1 MQENKHTEAVRASW
15 LVYVIQYTA
24 DELGLSVI
32 DTVALLDEHGFI
44 EKILNGY
51 PAFHT
56 QGFEYMAEFIVSELH
71 KIQGVR
77 V

>member
-1 MQENKHTEAVRASW
+1 MSKNMHTEAVRASW

-24 DELGLSVI
+24 EELDMSVT
-32 DTVALLDEHGFI
+32 DTVALLNEYGFI

-56 QGFEYMAEFIVSELH
+56 QGFEYMAEFLVSELQ
-71 KIQGVR
+71 KVQGVR